1 MISNLYYSIATQKT
15 RHYGRASHKLYAG
28 ALTEKFQSITKVKM
42 HFESSICKSQEHI
55 SGETRSRSIAQ
66 ADSIY
71 EYQSAVKQ
79 LAQLRTFTR
88 VQQIRESWESMEI
101 WKSMLLFIC
110 IFQCFKRRESN
121 RYYGWTEGHRESS
134 FTWPTKCSCFCG
146 EFMYITTVHCSYNII
161 IVIQWLGR
169 LTGCN
174 AELSAYKSPLQSC
187 RATIKCREHF
197 KVKLAL
203 FM

>member
-1 MISNLYYSIATQKT
+1 
-15 RHYGRASHKLYAG
+15 
-28 ALTEKFQSITKVKM
+28 M

-55 SGETRSRSIAQ
+55 SGETRSHSIAQ

-79 LAQLRTFTR
+79 YNYVLLHELNKSENP
-88 VQQIRESWESMEI
+88 ESLWRYGRACYCLYYAHSSASKEEKATTIMDGLKAIEKAI
-101 WKSMLLFIC
+101 LLDPQNAHAFVV
-110 IFQCFKRRESN
+110 
-121 RYYGWTEGHRESS
+121 S
-134 FTWPTKCSCFCG
+134 F
-146 EFMYITTVHCSYNII
+146 MHITTVHCNLII
-161 IVIQWLGR
+161 IIQWLGR
-169 LTGCN
+169 LTGYN
-174 AELSAYKSPLQSC
+174 AELSAYMSPLQSC